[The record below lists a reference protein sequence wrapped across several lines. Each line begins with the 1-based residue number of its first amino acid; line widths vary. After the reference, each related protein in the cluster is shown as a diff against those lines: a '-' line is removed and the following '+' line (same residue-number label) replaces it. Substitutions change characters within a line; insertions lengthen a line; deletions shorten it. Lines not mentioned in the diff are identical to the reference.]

1 MAKYSQEFK
10 LKVVEHYLSGHG
22 DSVTGQLF
30 NVHRS
35 DVQKWSKAFKLYGLV
50 GLERRRSK
58 TTFTVEFKYQVVK
71 VIHEEGISL
80 REAMQRFDINET
92 STLRDWLKQYK
103 ENGIEGLQPK
113 PRGKLNSMPKPKMP
127 KAKTIKADQ
136 DKTHEELLEE
146 LAYLRA
152 EVAFLKKRRALI
164 RKQKEQEKVEQQ
176 QLQDS
181 YLN

>member
-10 LKVVEHYLSGHG
+10 LKVVEYYLSGHG

-35 DVQKWSKAFKLYGLV
+35 DVQKWSKAYKLYGIA
-50 GLERRRSK
+50 GLERKRSK
-58 TTFTVEFKYQVVK
+58 TTFTVDFKYQVVK
-71 VIHEEGISL
+71 AILDEGISL
-80 REAMQRFDINET
+80 REAMQRFCIKET
-92 STLRDWLKQYK
+92 SILRHWLQKYK
-103 ENGIEGLQPK
+103 EKGKDGFKPQ
-113 PRGKLNSMPKPKMP
+113 PRGKRNSMPKPKIP
-127 KAKTIKADQ
+127 KAKTIKADR

-164 RKQKEQEKVEQQ
+164 QKQKEQEKVERQR
-176 QLQDS
+176 LQD
-181 YLN
+181 